1 MSNRHAGST
10 NGHHNRVCGD
20 QHPNDPDWVCSLS
33 RGHRGNEHKGY
44 RDHQTTLRGYH
55 KRSWTGP
62 VSKKDSHRTT
72 TQDDVAAAMAS
83 IQATM
88 QSRLPPQVVADRIA
102 ETNLALA
109 EKFDGTNVSVQIH
122 VQSDMRNELDAV
134 IERLTTLRD
143 SLT

>member
-1 MSNRHAGST
+1 
-10 NGHHNRVCGD
+10 
-20 QHPNDPDWVCSLS
+20 
-33 RGHRGNEHKGY
+33 
-44 RDHQTTLRGYH
+44 
-55 KRSWTGP
+55 

>member
-1 MSNRHAGST
+1 M
-10 NGHHNRVCGD
+10 
-20 QHPNDPDWVCSLS
+20 
-33 RGHRGNEHKGY
+33 
-44 RDHQTTLRGYH
+44 
-55 KRSWTGP
+55 
-62 VSKKDSHRTT
+62 
-72 TQDDVAAAMAS
+72 
-83 IQATM
+83 
-88 QSRLPPQVVADRIA
+88 VADRIA